1 MSSFGTDEPIPGEP
15 DDRGPWFHAAAERV
29 RPAGSALQFYGILS
43 VFMAVVFLG
52 LSIAAP
58 DTLIRGGYD
67 WQVEAKKG
75 APVGEPPMPPYEE
88 YRKSTQ
94 MWYIISFAVQLA
106 CSGLIF
112 LGGSKMKQLQGYG
125 TALAGAILS
134 LIPCTNSCCCIGTPI
149 GIWALM
155 VLLNADVKLAFSRS
169 LPRPQ
174 ENY

>member
-1 MSSFGTDEPIPGEP
+1 MDDFDNEDPNPTEPE
-15 DDRGPWFHAAAERV
+15 DRGPWYHAAVERV

-43 VFMAVVFLG
+43 VFLAVVMLG

-75 APVGEPPMPPYEE
+75 GPVGEPPMPPYEE
-88 YRKSTQ
+88 YRKSMQ
-94 MWYIISFAVQLA
+94 MWYIISSAVQLA

-125 TALAGAILS
+125 TAIAGSIMS
-134 LIPCTNSCCCIGTPI
+134 IIPCTNSCCCVGLPI
-149 GIWALM
+149 GIWAIM
-155 VLLNADVKLAFSRS
+155 VLLNADVKLAFSRN
-169 LPRPQ
+169 LPKPQ